1 MEKNKCEI
9 SDDILEKVSG
19 GTGNTPILRK
29 DVVHPEDGGY
39 RSMYPTRCIRCQR
52 TFGSYGEN
60 VCPDCEQYYIPIP
73 LKSDIPVSELL
84 QIAPEVEP
92 RNPFNKLH

>member
-29 DVVHPEDGGY
+29 DVVLPEDGFVWLM
-39 RSMYPTRCIRCQR
+39 SPTTCIRCR
-52 TFGSYGEN
+52 RSFGSYGEN
-60 VCPDCEQYYIPIP
+60 VCPDCEKYYIEIP

-84 QIAPEVEP
+84 QIVPEVEP